1 MLGDDDQSA
10 LICAVHNKNL
20 EAVEMLLKAG
30 ADPCV
35 RTIFGGCAM
44 KLTKNFA
51 LALQPTVADPCH
63 SAFYMAVVC
72 VDTCLD
78 TQFKQVQAIASLRFR
93 PGSTL
98 HCARTHEDPGR
109 LPCSIFN
116 SSCCACSAVCVPP
129 SCAQLLHPRSQPG
142 RLSAA
147 SRLRSSPALWRRPVF
162 PSRLA
167 ACVGLPAA
175 AMSPP
180 YHANQ
185 PSAAAVSSLDGWL
198 ALLYEGQHLAERD
211 VLALCDQAKAI
222 LAEEANVQPVRCPV
236 TVVGDIHGQF
246 HDLLELFRMGGRAPD
261 TNFLFLGDYV
271 DRGYFSIETAS
282 QP

>member
-1 MLGDDDQSA
+1 M
-10 LICAVHNKNL
+10 
-20 EAVEMLLKAG
+20 
-30 ADPCV
+30 P
-35 RTIFGGCAM
+35 
-44 KLTKNFA
+44 
-51 LALQPTVADPCH
+51 
-63 SAFYMAVVC
+63 
-72 VDTCLD
+72 
-78 TQFKQVQAIASLRFR
+78 
-93 PGSTL
+93 
-98 HCARTHEDPGR
+98 
-109 LPCSIFN
+109 
-116 SSCCACSAVCVPP
+116 
-129 SCAQLLHPRSQPG
+129 
-142 RLSAA
+142 
-147 SRLRSSPALWRRPVF
+147 
-162 PSRLA
+162 
-167 ACVGLPAA
+167 
-175 AMSPP
+175 PP
-180 YHANQ
+180 YHSNQ